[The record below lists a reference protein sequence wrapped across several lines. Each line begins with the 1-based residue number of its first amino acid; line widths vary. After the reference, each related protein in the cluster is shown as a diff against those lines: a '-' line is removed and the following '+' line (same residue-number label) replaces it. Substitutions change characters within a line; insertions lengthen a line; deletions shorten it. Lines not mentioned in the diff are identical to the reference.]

1 MRSGLP
7 LELLTENI
15 KLLKLQYRYQILGG
29 KQKKKKELT
38 YITMRQSTRAKF

>member
-29 KQKKKKELT
+29 KQKKKKRT
-38 YITMRQSTRAKF
+38 YLYYYETIN